1 MASRPPITDKAAP
14 CPQNFLVE
22 RVSLASDGT
31 EANGSSFNP
40 AISANGR
47 YVTYYND
54 ASNLVPDDTNGT
66 EDIFVYDR
74 KTDTTERISVASDGT
89 EANGSSFNPAISAN
103 GRYVTYGTYASNLVP
118 DDTNSGSDVV
128 VASTDHWLL

>member
-22 RVSLASDGT
+22 RVSL
-31 EANGSSFNP
+31 
-40 AISANGR
+40 
-47 YVTYYND
+47 
-54 ASNLVPDDTNGT
+54 
-66 EDIFVYDR
+66 
-74 KTDTTERISVASDGT
+74 ASDGT